1 MAQIE
6 YPTSASL
13 LEAVVKAV
21 RDSGGKATNEQ
32 IREKVIT
39 DLGLSAEQVV
49 AIHSGNRTELDYRLA
64 WARTNAKRKGLL
76 IAAGNKLWALP
87 K

>member
-1 MAQIE
+1 MAQINL
-6 YPTSASL
+6 PTSTSL

-21 RDSGGKATNEQ
+21 KDSGGKATNQQ
-32 IREKVIT
+32 IHDIVVK
-39 DLGLSAEQVV
+39 DLSLTKEQVD

-76 IAAGNKLWALP
+76 VAAGYKLWALP
-87 K
+87 